1 MSEDPNY
8 KVQSI
13 LFDKDK
19 ISLDEAIEWVINH
32 KDKINKIDETETQ
45 YRFRQISPEYLKR
58 KGYTEFRTKR
68 LNDTV
73 ALIIA
78 YKN

>member
-1 MSEDPNY
+1 MNEPNY
-8 KVQSI
+8 RVQSI
-13 LFDKDK
+13 VFNKDK
-19 ISLDEAIEWVINH
+19 ISLNEAIEWVVSH
-32 KDKINKIDETETQ
+32 KDKVKKIDETETQ
-45 YRFRQISPEYLKR
+45 WRFRQIEPSYLKR
-58 KGYTEFRTKR
+58 LGYTEYRTKP

>member
-1 MSEDPNY
+1 MSDS
-8 KVQSI
+8 KIQSI
-13 LFDKDK
+13 LFSKDK
-19 ISLDEAIEWVINH
+19 ITLEEAIDWVVSH
-32 KDKINKIDETETQ
+32 KDKVKKIDETETQ
-45 YRFRQISPEYLKR
+45 WRFRQISPEYLKR

>member
-1 MSEDPNY
+1 MNEPNY
-8 KVQSI
+8 RVQSI
-13 LFDKDK
+13 VFNKDK
-19 ISLDEAIEWVINH
+19 ISLNEAIEWVVSH
-32 KDKINKIDETETQ
+32 KDKVKKIDETETQ
-45 YRFRQISPEYLKR
+45 WRFRQISPEYLKR
-58 KGYTEFRTKR
+58 KGYTEFITKR